1 MIDITKFCDNIL
13 QLTDRNELV
22 LYETIV
28 SYRLATRP
36 PSRLFT
42 SGTDIAQAVAR
53 TVIHCDVEYHE
64 QYLNI
69 VRGIL
74 AIGRQAD
81 PIETETIIARADKIR
96 KNVSES
102 VA

>member
-1 MIDITKFCDNIL
+1 MLNHHDQDHQQF
-13 QLTDRNELV
+13 
-22 LYETIV
+22 
-28 SYRLATRP
+28 YRLLSCEARGRIIMQNVI
-36 PSRLFT
+36 SKNKCSLIEMA
-42 SGTDIAQAVAR
+42 TDIAYIIPATSVQF
-53 TVIHCDVEYHE
+53 HQE
-64 QYLNI
+64 YLNI
-69 VRGIL
+69 VRGAL